1 MRRFELVEG
10 KSSKFWEVQA
20 EGCTVTVR
28 FGRMGA
34 NGQTQTKT
42 LADEAA
48 ALKEQDKLIRA
59 KTAKGYAEVAV
70 AAGAALAAVAPKEK
84 AAPLPAAPASAP
96 APAPAGA
103 PRGSLSPRDLP
114 WPQGQVAET
123 LFKDLAAVRGV
134 HCPPMPVTLADLSTP
149 PQVDCSHGAIELE
162 RLAAPLGR
170 SWQPWSKLDRKL
182 TRNNLEQ
189 PDEEF
194 WLEAL
199 AQVVATYS
207 LHTPRDRGWLFYI
220 GGQLHGPVFMLK
232 LMFTLL
238 SAYVEEYHWDA
249 ALRAMRHVIA
259 MADDKTYEAAFAVA
273 ERVWAEN
280 QSVSEST
287 PGQQPQTAMRVA
299 VACLFPH
306 HRPWVDAALN
316 EILAITDWPRYA
328 RWLDACVMSAEQARA
343 WLRHHKWVWRAEPTA
358 LLQIR
363 LHGADAMPL
372 LQDLLGMASDEE
384 LRWILQ
390 FIQAVPCPEQFT
402 ALMAHVDGPYPI
414 RTALDKL
421 AERYPAAALYS
432 ALMQLHESAGR
443 RARNQALLQDWALR
457 LAGSHPAALE
467 QALAAMPADQA
478 AAFKTS
484 LGQLD
489 AQAAPEKELPA
500 WLRTPPWLQ
509 ENRPQ
514 ALPVLDAPL
523 PPIQPRIDWTE
534 EEKARLRAYQFKDW
548 RMERL
553 KLHVSRKHSMAEA
566 VLMELNIQPE
576 ACAAILAGGPI
587 SESDFTSGY
596 HDDAFAGSLMALP
609 DDAQALHIWNHY
621 PAQKWDMHAWHAEYG
636 ADAVRPLI
644 ARLGLP
650 ALPGFEALCASQPLQ
665 GLTLA
670 GGIDSP
676 AIARTA
682 LVARHKLKKAGDPA
696 RQWLQAHPRTAA
708 LVALHLAFDKSIK
721 GKGSSQAREAAA
733 SGVSWLMAQGHE
745 AALDEAAAEY
755 ARNGCPA
762 MPEALAAL
770 KARQQLGAAP
780 APARMPAPAAF
791 FTPAAFAR
799 PLLKDGR
806 ALPVS
811 AIGHIGS
818 MLQISTLDS
827 PYPGLKQLREI
838 CRPDSLA
845 AFAWDVF
852 EAWQAAGSPAKENWA
867 FTALALL
874 GDDETVRRLTPKIRA
889 WPGEGGHA
897 RAVMGLD
904 ILAAIGS
911 DLALTHLNA
920 MAEKLKFKGLQA
932 KAREKV
938 AAIAQARG
946 LSAAEL
952 ADRLVP
958 TLGLDESGTLTLDFG
973 PRQFTVAFD
982 EALKPFVKDASGARL
997 KDLPKPVK
1005 ADDAEMAQAATA
1017 RYKQLKKDAK
1027 AIAAIQIARL
1037 ELAMTAQ
1044 RRWSAADFRA
1054 CILEHPVMRHL
1065 AARLVWGVYQPGAKP
1080 GEKAGESGPLQTAFR
1095 VAEDFSLADAQDQ
1108 AWQLPD
1114 NATVGIAHV
1123 LQMPGP
1129 LQTAFSQIFADYE
1142 ILQPFRQLG
1151 RETYAL
1157 TPQEIE
1163 AGVITR
1169 FADKPVATG
1178 SVMGLIN
1185 RGWERGEAQDSGW
1198 IGEFIKAAPAGDIVA
1213 ELDPGTVVGDV
1224 NWEPRQRIT
1233 TLSLHPAGRW
1243 HDAKKR
1249 LPLTCLDAITISE
1262 ALRDIDLM
1270 AAVA

>member
-1 MRRFELVEG
+1 
-10 KSSKFWEVQA
+10 
-20 EGCTVTVR
+20 
-28 FGRMGA
+28 MGT

-42 LADEAA
+42 FADEAA

-84 AAPLPAAPASAP
+84 AVPLPAAPAPASA
-96 APAPAGA
+96 GT

-114 WPQGQVAET
+114 WPQGQAPES

-149 PQVDCSHGAIELE
+149 PQVNCHNAIELE
-162 RLAAPLGR
+162 RLATSLGR
-170 SWQPWSKLDRKL
+170 SWQPWSKSDRKL

-199 AQVVATYS
+199 AQVVATTYS
-207 LHTPRDRGWLFYI
+207 LRTLRDRAWLVYI
-220 GGQLHGPVFMLK
+220 GGQLHGPAFMLK
-232 LMFTLL
+232 LMFALL
-238 SAYVEEYHWDA
+238 PAYEDEYHWA
-249 ALRAMRHVIA
+249 AVSRAMRHVIA
-259 MADDKTYEAAFAVA
+259 MADEEAYEAAFAVA
-273 ERVWAEN
+273 ARAWEES
-280 QSVSEST
+280 QSARESL
-287 PGQQPQTAMRVA
+287 PGDWTQATVRLAA
-299 VACLFPH
+299 ACLFPH
-306 HRPWVDAALN
+306 HRPWVDAALD
-316 EILAITDWPRYA
+316 EMLATPDLPSCA
-328 RWLDACVMSAEQARA
+328 RWLDACEMSVEQARA
-343 WLRHHKWVWRAEPTA
+343 WLHHHKWVWRAEPTA

-372 LQDLLGMASDEE
+372 LQDLLDMADDEE
-384 LRWILQ
+384 LRWVLR
-390 FIQAVPCPEQFT
+390 FIQAVPCPGQFT
-402 ALMAHVDGPYPI
+402 ALLAHVDGPYPI
-414 RTALDKL
+414 RTALNKL

-432 ALMQLHESAGR
+432 ALMQLHEPAGR

-457 LAGSHPAALE
+457 LAGSQPAALE

-489 AQAAPEKELPA
+489 AQAAPEEELPA

-509 ENRPQ
+509 ESRPQ

-523 PPIQPRIDWTE
+523 PPLPPRMDWTE

-553 KLHVSRKHSMAEA
+553 KRHVSRKHSMAEA
-566 VLMELNIQPE
+566 VLMELEIQPE

-587 SESDFTSGY
+587 SEGDFTSGY

-621 PAQKWDMHAWHAEYG
+621 PAKKWDMHAWHAEYS

-665 GLTLA
+665 GLALA
-670 GGIDSP
+670 EGIDSP

-682 LVARHKLKKAGDPA
+682 LVARHKLKKAGGPA

-780 APARMPAPAAF
+780 APARMPVPAAF

-867 FTALALL
+867 FTALHCWA
-874 GDDETVRRLTPKIRA
+874 TTKPCAASRPKSA
-889 WPGEGGHA
+889 PG
-897 RAVMGLD
+897 R
-904 ILAAIGS
+904 
-911 DLALTHLNA
+911 
-920 MAEKLKFKGLQA
+920 A
-932 KAREKV
+932 KAGTPEPSWGWTSWRP
-938 AAIAQARG
+938 
-946 LSAAEL
+946 SAATWPS
-952 ADRLVP
+952 P
-958 TLGLDESGTLTLDFG
+958 TST
-973 PRQFTVAFD
+973 PW
-982 EALKPFVKDASGARL
+982 
-997 KDLPKPVK
+997 PKN
-1005 ADDAEMAQAATA
+1005 
-1017 RYKQLKKDAK
+1017 
-1027 AIAAIQIARL
+1027 
-1037 ELAMTAQ
+1037 
-1044 RRWSAADFRA
+1044 SNSRA
-1054 CILEHPVMRHL
+1054 CKPRRAKKSPPSHR
-1065 AARLVWGVYQPGAKP
+1065 PGA
-1080 GEKAGESGPLQTAFR
+1080 
-1095 VAEDFSLADAQDQ
+1095 
-1108 AWQLPD
+1108 
-1114 NATVGIAHV
+1114 
-1123 LQMPGP
+1123 
-1129 LQTAFSQIFADYE
+1129 
-1142 ILQPFRQLG
+1142 
-1151 RETYAL
+1151 
-1157 TPQEIE
+1157 
-1163 AGVITR
+1163 
-1169 FADKPVATG
+1169 
-1178 SVMGLIN
+1178 
-1185 RGWERGEAQDSGW
+1185 
-1198 IGEFIKAAPAGDIVA
+1198 
-1213 ELDPGTVVGDV
+1213 
-1224 NWEPRQRIT
+1224 
-1233 TLSLHPAGRW
+1233 
-1243 HDAKKR
+1243 
-1249 LPLTCLDAITISE
+1249 
-1262 ALRDIDLM
+1262 
-1270 AAVA
+1270 